1 MQRLSMSCI
10 VASSPDTMSRIDM
23 PLVSNE
29 RTPTAFTG
37 PQTPQGLSISNET
50 TPTTLPR
57 PQTPPRL
64 FQTKIPPPPR
74 KHGGIQLLR
83 RTLMQGAAVAVIDF
97 GSAIQAGLECN
108 AADLHYLDWTDE
120 DSRNAVKFR

>member
-37 PQTPQGLSISNET
+37 PQTPQGLSSTN
-50 TPTTLPR
+50 
-57 PQTPPRL
+57 
-64 FQTKIPPPPR
+64 IPPPP
-74 KHGGIQLLR
+74 
-83 RTLMQGAAVAVIDF
+83 
-97 GSAIQAGLECN
+97 QARWNPIAPSDPDAGCCCRS
-108 AADLHYLDWTDE
+108 H
-120 DSRNAVKFR
+120 

>member
-37 PQTPQGLSISNET
+37 PQTPQGLSSTN
-50 TPTTLPR
+50 
-57 PQTPPRL
+57 
-64 FQTKIPPPPR
+64 IPPPPPNQGESHFSAGPSIR
-74 KHGGIQLLR
+74 GHGGIQLLR

>member
-1 MQRLSMSCI
+1 MQRLPMSCI

-37 PQTPQGLSISNET
+37 PQTPQGLSSTNIA
-50 TPTTLPR
+50 
-57 PQTPPRL
+57 
-64 FQTKIPPPPR
+64 PR

>member
-37 PQTPQGLSISNET
+37 PQTPQGLSSTNI
-50 TPTTLPR
+50 
-57 PQTPPRL
+57 PPPPPPPV
-64 FQTKIPPPPR
+64 FFGPKTPPPPR

>member
-37 PQTPQGLSISNET
+37 PQTPQGLSSTN
-50 TPTTLPR
+50 
-57 PQTPPRL
+57 
-64 FQTKIPPPPR
+64 IPPPPPTT
-74 KHGGIQLLR
+74 GGTHFFLRALLR
-83 RTLMQGAAVAVIDF
+83 GGAVAGVAL
-97 GSAIQAGLECN
+97 GAGIQAGLECN

>member
-37 PQTPQGLSISNET
+37 PQTPQGLSIFSYQN
-50 TPTTLPR
+50 P
-57 PQTPPRL
+57 
-64 FQTKIPPPPR
+64 PPPPR

>member
-37 PQTPQGLSISNET
+37 PQTPQGLSTAQGLNGT
-50 TPTTLPR
+50 DL
-57 PQTPPRL
+57 
-64 FQTKIPPPPR
+64 PPPPR